1 MDEFLNI
8 DVSAHGFTNRVFKKK
23 TIFQPLVYSLI
34 YISTH
39 QQQWC
44 WCLTI

>member
-8 DVSAHGFTNRVFKKK
+8 DVSAHGLTNRFFFKKTKK

-39 QQQWC
+39 QQQVS
-44 WCLTI
+44 L